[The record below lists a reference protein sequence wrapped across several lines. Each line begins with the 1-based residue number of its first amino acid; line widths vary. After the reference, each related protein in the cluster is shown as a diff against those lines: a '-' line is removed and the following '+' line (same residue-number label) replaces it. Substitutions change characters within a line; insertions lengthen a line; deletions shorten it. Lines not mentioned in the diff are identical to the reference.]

1 MDREILLIEDNADD
15 EELVVLALTEA
26 GVANP
31 VRVLRDGAAALEYLF
46 TVDRESLRLPRV
58 VLLDLQLP
66 RVNGLQVLRRIRA
79 DERTRHLPVVVLT
92 SSDADEDILGSYE
105 TGANSYVRKPVE
117 FSEFAAAVRQLGLYW
132 LLLNEVPAPARSGS

>member
-105 TGANSYVRKPVE
+105 TGANSYVRKPVDFVE
-117 FSEFAAAVRQLGLYW
+117 FSGAVRTLGIYW
-132 LLLNEVPAPARSGS
+132 LLLNRPPPR